1 MPPAKVTVSVP
12 QAFSVGAALS
22 TEARRAVGEHGGGM
36 GPALGE
42 HGGTSREL
50 LPWGSAGQEWVV
62 QAGNSQTTL
71 FIVLSRILR
80 LPYKI
85 LRVSWP
91 EMSLESLFQ
100 HIIFTEH
107 QAEESRRVMREGE
120 PALRGH
126 LAFGAG
132 VCSWGAFGF
141 WTWVFAPQTGGEGGH
156 CKWSLHISVV
166 KPVLSVNVTHS

>member
-1 MPPAKVTVSVP
+1 
-12 QAFSVGAALS
+12 
-22 TEARRAVGEHGGGM
+22 M

-141 WTWVFAPQTGGEGGH
+141 WTWVFAPQTGGEGGTVSGVCNLDRRQMKTH
-156 CKWSLHISVV
+156 LPSAAVMEASERRRPV
-166 KPVLSVNVTHS
+166 KILLVLQ

>member
-1 MPPAKVTVSVP
+1 M
-12 QAFSVGAALS
+12 
-22 TEARRAVGEHGGGM
+22 
-36 GPALGE
+36 GE
-42 HGGTSREL
+42 HGGTGGEL

-62 QAGNSQTTL
+62 QAENSQKTL

-85 LRVSWP
+85 LRVSRP

-107 QAEESRRVMREGE
+107 QAEESRRVMREGG
-120 PALRGH
+120 PALRGR

-132 VCSWGAFGF
+132 VY
-141 WTWVFAPQTGGEGGH
+141 P
-156 CKWSLHISVV
+156 
-166 KPVLSVNVTHS
+166 